1 MKPKN
6 LLKTGKY
13 AGISVL
19 IFGAMSR
26 QSLAM
31 VRGFA
36 QLGCSVAVYCKSKL
50 NTGYLSRF
58 PQKKIMYD
66 SRYSNG
72 KDFMEYGLDIIN
84 KNHFDLVV
92 PTGDGTASF
101 LSMHKNEI
109 QKSTKIAVND
119 WNIFQNAIDKS
130 RTMQICMDHNIPA
143 PKTMLTDDPVAEIQR
158 VGISYP
164 VVVKPK
170 TGVGSIG
177 FNIIHSESALIKYLS
192 SYDGKNGPILV
203 QEYIEQGNAPQYGVD
218 IFRDRDGIIR
228 SALVIKK
235 ARWYPL
241 DGGSTILAVSIHNEQ
256 MKKACID
263 LVNALDWNGFAD
275 IDLVWDEKE
284 KIAKI
289 VEING
294 RIGARVKLDF
304 ISGINVAQLII
315 ENELGFP
322 VTSMNDYP
330 DGKQISC
337 FLADCLWFFK
347 SKDRFSS
354 DPSWFAR
361 KGIRDVIFSWDDPLP
376 SIGFLI
382 SSVLKYRTATE
393 KRTRSQ

>member
-1 MKPKN
+1 MMPKEARTE
-6 LLKTGKY
+6 KKY
-13 AGISVL
+13 ADISVL

-31 VRGFA
+31 VRGFS
-36 QLGCSVAVYCKSKL
+36 QLGCSVTVYCKSKL

-58 PQKKIMYD
+58 PQRKIMYD
-66 SRYSNG
+66 PKKSNS
-72 KDFMEYGLDIIN
+72 KDFMEWGLDIIK
-84 KNHFDLVV
+84 KNQFDLVV
-92 PTGDGTASF
+92 PTGDATASF
-101 LSMHKNEI
+101 LSMHKEEI
-109 QKSTKIAVND
+109 QKSTKIVVND
-119 WNIFQNAIDKS
+119 WDIFQNAIDKF
-130 RTMQICMDHNIPA
+130 RTMKICMDYNIPA
-143 PKTMLTDDPVAEIQR
+143 PKTMMTDDPVTEIQR
-158 VGISYP
+158 LGISYP

-177 FNIIHSESALIKYLS
+177 FNIIRSESALIKYLS

-228 SALVIKK
+228 SALVLKK

-241 DGGSTILAVSIHNEQ
+241 DGGSTVLAVSIHNEQ

-322 VTSMNDYP
+322 VTSMCEYS

-337 FLADCLWFFK
+337 FLTDCLWFLK
-347 SKDRFSS
+347 SKNRFSS
-354 DPSWFAR
+354 EPSWFAR
-361 KGIRDVIFSWDDPLP
+361 KGIKDVIFSWDDPIP

-382 SSVLKYRTATE
+382 SSIMKYRTATE
-393 KRTRSQ
+393 KRARS